1 MTLSLLQHFRS
12 RARAT
17 QRMLAFVLWGLI
29 AQAIFPTLAIAAQAG
44 NPDGPDTATICTRSG
59 LVTITLNSDGQPS
72 NDDPAASVVERCL
85 SCVFHNIA
93 SVPPLFDAGLRV
105 ADAAHDSFA
114 LTLDTSAQT
123 TTLPSERYS
132 ARAPPSLI

>member
-1 MTLSLLQHFRS
+1 MSLSLLQHIRS
-12 RARAT
+12 RVRAT

-29 AQAIFPTLAIAAQAG
+29 AQAIFPTLAISAQAG
-44 NPDGPDTATICTRSG
+44 NPDGPDTAKICTRSG

-72 NDDPAASVVERCL
+72 NDDPAATLVERCL
-85 SCVFHNIA
+85 NCVFHNIA
-93 SVPPLFDAGLRV
+93 SVPPSFDTGLRV
-105 ADAAHDSFA
+105 ADAEHDSFA
-114 LTLDTSAQT
+114 LTLDTPAHA

>member
-59 LVTITLNSDGQPS
+59 LVTIALNSDGQP
-72 NDDPAASVVERCL
+72 NDDDPAASVVERCL
-85 SCVFHNIA
+85 NCVFHNIA
-93 SVPPLFDAGLRV
+93 SVPPSFDAGLRV
-105 ADAAHDSFA
+105 ADSAHDSFA
-114 LTLDTSAQT
+114 LTLDTSAHT

>member
-1 MTLSLLQHFRS
+1 MKPSLLQSVRLRS
-12 RARAT
+12 AAT
-17 QRMLAFVLWGLI
+17 RRMLAFVLWGLI

-44 NPDGPDTATICTRSG
+44 NPDGPDSATICTRSG
-59 LVTITLNSDGQPS
+59 LVTIALNSDGQPS

-85 SCVFHNIA
+85 NCVFHNIA
-93 SVPPLFDAGLRV
+93 SVPPSFDAGLRV
-105 ADAAHDSFA
+105 AEAAHDSFA
-114 LTLDTSAQT
+114 LALDTSAYA